1 MCATRADVAKVVDR
15 QEFREWM
22 VNEGIESMYG
32 GPVEFRALI
41 VSETDRLGKIVKLSG
56 AQLE

>member
-1 MCATRADVAKVVDR
+1 
-15 QEFREWM
+15 M

-41 VSETDRLGKIVKLSG
+41 VSEIDRLGQVVKASG
-56 AQLE
+56 AKLE